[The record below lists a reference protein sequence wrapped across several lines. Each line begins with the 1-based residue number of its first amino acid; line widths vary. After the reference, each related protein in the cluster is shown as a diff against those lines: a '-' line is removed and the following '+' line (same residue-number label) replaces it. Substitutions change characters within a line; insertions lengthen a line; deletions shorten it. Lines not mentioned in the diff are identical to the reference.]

1 MLIPIEHDRL
11 AQLLMAH
18 DPGTYADD
26 ARARLESGRLIITT
40 NEPGAAWAQAALFA
54 IAALGVR
61 MFRGGTFISG
71 ISACPVQVGPSRG
84 ASMRRTL
91 IYLGCRETGLP
102 DQAFRIHVGTRPPGP
117 VNLYVLADGWRGVAS
132 PQPIERGEDGN
143 VISGVMAGALAVSEA
158 FRSAILD
165 DLLAC
170 RRPLHLSAWDPANPF
185 AGSALKRLPKALWQ
199 IGLGNLGQAVLF
211 VLGLLPYSDRGD
223 AHFYFQD
230 YDTAGEENRMIQIL
244 TEPQW
249 MNRKKVR
256 SAATYAEG
264 LGFETSIIENRLHA
278 KTFRDDTDPAIA
290 LVGVDNVIARR
301 LCADGRFPLVVDAG
315 LGKTAEEIFD
325 IRLLSFPGRR
335 SVDAAW
341 PVPTGAAEVQEL
353 NPGLARLVDEKR
365 LTQCGAITLAGT
377 SLGVPSTALIAAC
390 LQVGQ
395 VCRALE
401 TGSLCDFVD
410 VTLLNPDRVAAT
422 STDLPSSLRL
432 PALSAA

>member
-26 ARARLESGRLIITT
+26 AKARLEAGRLILTT
-40 NEPGAAWAQAALFA
+40 SEPDAPWAQAALFA

-61 MFRGGTFISG
+61 MFRGGTFVTG
-71 ISACPVQVGPSRG
+71 IGASPVQVGANRG
-84 ASMRRTL
+84 ASLRRTL
-91 IYLGCRETGLP
+91 INLGCRETGLP
-102 DQAFRIHVGTRPPGP
+102 DQAFRIHVGTRPPNP
-117 VNLYVLADGWRGVAS
+117 VHLHVLADGWRGVVS
-132 PQPIERGEDGN
+132 PQPIERGEEGN
-143 VISGVMAGALAVSEA
+143 VISGALAGALGVSEA
-158 FRSAILD
+158 FRSAVLG

-170 RRPLHLSAWDPANPF
+170 RRPLQLSAWNPAHPC
-185 AGSALKRLPKALWQ
+185 AGSALSRLPKALWQ
-199 IGLGNLGQAVLF
+199 IGLGNLGQAALF
-211 VLGLLPYSDRGD
+211 VLGLLPYPDRGE

-230 YDTAGEENRMIQIL
+230 HDTAGEENRMIQIL

-249 MNRKKVR
+249 MGRKKVR
-256 SAATYAEG
+256 SAAAYAEG
-264 LGFETSIIENRLHA
+264 LGFETTLIEKRLHA
-278 KTFRDDTDPAIA
+278 RSFRDDADPAIA

-301 LCADGRFPLVVDAG
+301 IAADGRFPLVVDAG

-341 PVPTGAAEVQEL
+341 PPAAGTDGPPEL

-395 VCRALE
+395 VCRALA
-401 TGSLCDFVD
+401 TGSLCDFID

-422 STDLPSSLRL
+422 STQLPSSLNL
-432 PALSAA
+432 PALSAV